1 MASGR
6 EIKTK
11 IKSTQNMR
19 KVTRALEMVSASK
32 IRKAQDLMKASRP
45 YARAMR
51 KVIAHVAQASTDF
64 SHPFLLEREK
74 VARVGFL
81 VISTDRGL
89 CGGLNS
95 NLFRRLLPI
104 IREWQDKGAEVDV
117 IAVGQKASQFF
128 RRIKGVNLIGSVSHL
143 GEKPKVESLVGVIKV
158 VLDAY
163 TAGKLDRVFLAHND
177 FINTMTQKP
186 AIHALLPLPVVA
198 KEMVGAEGK
207 PNSPDF
213 PVAGLKL
220 EQKHDWDYIYEPDAA
235 TVLEHVLARY
245 IESVVYQG
253 VLENLASEHAARMV
267 AMKSAS
273 DNANKVI
280 GELTLIYNKA
290 RQAAITQ
297 EISEIVGG
305 AAAV

>member
-1 MASGR
+1 MAGGR
-6 EIKTK
+6 EIKSK

-45 YARAMR
+45 YARQMR

-64 SHPFLLEREK
+64 SHPFLVQREK
-74 VARVGFL
+74 VARVGY
-81 VISTDRGL
+81 VVVSTDRGL

-95 NLFRRLLPI
+95 NLFRRLLPA
-104 IREWQDKGAEVDV
+104 IREWQEKGVQVDV
-117 IAVGQKASQFF
+117 VAVGQKATQFF
-128 RRIKGVNLIGSVSHL
+128 RRIKGVNLVGSVTHL
-143 GEKPKVESLVGVIKV
+143 GEKPKLEQLVGVIKV
-158 VLDAY
+158 ALDAY
-163 TAGKLDRVFLAHND
+163 TAGKLDRVFLAYND
-177 FINTMTQKP
+177 FVNTMTQKP
-186 AIHALLPLPVVA
+186 TLDALLPLPLVA
-198 KEMVGAEGK
+198 AELEAHQ
-207 PNSPDF
+207 S
-213 PVAGLKL
+213 AGETAYAGIKL
-220 EQKHDWDYIYEPDAA
+220 EQSHDWDYIYEPDAA
-235 TVLEHVLARY
+235 TVLEYVLGRY

-267 AMKSAS
+267 AMKAAS
-273 DNANKVI
+273 DNASKVI
-280 GELTLIYNKA
+280 GELTLVYNKA